1 MSFTPEHFTV
11 WAEIPVSD
19 LDNAITF
26 YGKVFDMDLKRD
38 ETGPNPMA
46 MFPTADPTKGI
57 AGHLYEGKPS
67 AEGSGPTVHFAC
79 PDTLEATMG
88 RVNDAGGRVLSD
100 IITIPAGRFAYCID
114 PDGNS
119 IGLFST

>member
-1 MSFTPEHFTV
+1 MSFTPDHFTV
-11 WAEIPVSD
+11 WAEIPVSN
-19 LDNAITF
+19 LDNAIAF

-38 ETGPNPMA
+38 ENGPNPMA

-57 AGHLYEGKPS
+57 AGHLYEGKPA

-79 PDTLEATMG
+79 PDTLEATMD
-88 RVNDAGGRVLSD
+88 RVKDAGGRVLSGA
-100 IITIPAGRFAYCID
+100 ITIPAGRFAYCID

-119 IGLFST
+119 IGLFSA